1 MSYQKLLIIAI
12 LLSLVIIFLKKIM
25 FTESDSNNVNNGV
38 NNNVIEDFDSN
49 VLSELEIMNQQ
60 DPSIQKKI
68 IFDSVDTSLELG
80 RGKQGKLVTSNSN
93 INDNL
98 LNLYVNNMINA
109 DRGNPNKMLVT
120 NNEELPKAPNNNWA
134 KYNHEMRILIDS
146 KKIKQDYLIKVLKS
160 KLNILR
166 NSLNNM
172 QEVTDKYDLDK
183 LTQ

>member
-25 FTESDSNNVNNGV
+25 FSESNSKNVNNNVNNNLREG
-38 NNNVIEDFDSN
+38 FDSN

-68 IFDSVDTSLELG
+68 IFDSVDSSLELG

-93 INDNL
+93 INENL
-98 LNLYVNNMINA
+98 LNLYVNNMLNS

-120 NNEELPKAPNNNWA
+120 NDEELPKAPNNNWA

-172 QEVTDKYDLDK
+172 QEVTNKYDLDK